1 MQRAEKA
8 QTVEKVYEIGNFLA
22 TSPPNNTISSDRQGV
37 KISLVFF
44 VGWYLYLHSAPY
56 KLIRISIG
64 CTWRTAPHSYAGI
77 CHRSSGGHISQQ
89 THSDHHHTI
98 THHHPLCYIIIQS
111 PLLCNICIIRSFS
124 LLFLVRLFNM
134 IPWTWLVR
142 PKFYLSCG
150 EKTKLAEAGKD
161 KQEKPSSGRERQSK
175 FLLCRGLHKTF

>member
-1 MQRAEKA
+1 M
-8 QTVEKVYEIGNFLA
+8 A
-22 TSPPNNTISSDRQGV
+22 TSPPNNIISSDRQGV

-98 THHHPLCYIIIQS
+98 THHHPLCYIIIQT
-111 PLLCNICIIRSFS
+111 PLLCNICFNNQIIFTS
-124 LLFLVRLFNM
+124 LLSETFQHDPLNMTCATKVLFEL
-134 IPWTWLVR
+134 WR
-142 PKFYLSCG
+142 
-150 EKTKLAEAGKD
+150 EDEAGGGWK
-161 KQEKPSSGRERQSK
+161 R
-175 FLLCRGLHKTF
+175 